1 MVFCC
6 VCGPRL
12 SQPFSVRVTLKT
24 PSSQFRGPNM
34 ALPTKQMTPEF
45 PLRLRG
51 VAVDEVLVSL
61 TVEAD
66 GSVTK
71 IKILKHSLPEFDE
84 AVLDAVKT
92 WRFTPAKEEGKAV
105 AMTLEYGVRFDI
117 PEEPNQL
124 L

>member
-1 MVFCC
+1 
-6 VCGPRL
+6 
-12 SQPFSVRVTLKT
+12 
-24 PSSQFRGPNM
+24 M